1 MERRDREIYTQG
13 LYWFT
18 QSLSYIQSSVK
29 PLSIPLCNQSEI
41 TNKYHKE
48 VTLNPT
54 KPTHPLPTQPTPQA
68 RITLTLQDF
77 TNIFTKCNMNNY
89 KKLSKG
95 RKHLE
100 LQYTKNPIDQFLN
113 HSKAQKQSC

>member
-1 MERRDREIYTQG
+1 MERRDRENYTQG

-18 QSLSYIQSSVK
+18 QFQSCIQSSVK
-29 PLSIPLCNQSEI
+29 PLSISLCNQSQI
-41 TNKYHKE
+41 TNTHHKE

-54 KPTHPLPTQPTPQA
+54 KPTHPLCTQPTPQA

-77 TNIFTKCNMNNY
+77 TNNFTECNMNNY

-95 RKHLE
+95 RKQLE
-100 LQYTKNPIDQFLN
+100 LQYTRNPII
-113 HSKAQKQSC
+113 SS